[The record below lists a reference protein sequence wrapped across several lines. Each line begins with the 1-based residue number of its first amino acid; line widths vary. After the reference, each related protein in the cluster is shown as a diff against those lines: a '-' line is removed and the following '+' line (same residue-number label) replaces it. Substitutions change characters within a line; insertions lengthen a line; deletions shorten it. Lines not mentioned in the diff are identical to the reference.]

1 MSQIDP
7 VSTTG
12 QTATPGAAAK
22 EALLGKDDFL
32 KLLVTQLQHQDPLSP
47 LEDKEFVAQMA
58 QFSSLEQLGNVAG
71 SMERLTH
78 SGQVAQSVGLIGR
91 EVEYAGEDG
100 EPLTGVVA
108 SVSFVDGEI
117 LLHVGDDELPPEA
130 ITKVTEVT
138 P

>member
-7 VSTTG
+7 VSG
-12 QTATPGAAAK
+12 SGQQTAAGSAAK

-91 EVEYAGEDG
+91 EVEYVEGE
-100 EPLTGVVA
+100 EQRTGVVT
-108 SVSFVDGEI
+108 SVAFADGEI
-117 LLHVGDDELPPEA
+117 RLQVGEDEVAPEA
-130 ITKVTEVT
+130 ITKVTEAT